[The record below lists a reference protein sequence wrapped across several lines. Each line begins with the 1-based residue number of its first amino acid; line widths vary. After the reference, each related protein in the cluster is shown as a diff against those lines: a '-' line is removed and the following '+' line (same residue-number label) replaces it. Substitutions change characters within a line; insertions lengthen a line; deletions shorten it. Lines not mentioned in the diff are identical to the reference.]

1 MIAAAQVVFRNG
13 HGENCLE
20 WLSTELQLAG
30 VTCSPTEWRGYGA
43 VVPQLLVPTSPV
55 SLTIQV
61 DSDPAYV
68 PEEIA
73 ELADDAKPLLS
84 SDLDASLRSCDTRL
98 DIMSTTPTKVT
109 ETDREMSVFAQTD
122 LDPARPEVERV
133 LLALSEITGGF
144 VVDCVN
150 GRLRAPASCQWTA
163 L

>member
-1 MIAAAQVVFRNG
+1 MIAAAQVVFRNQQ
-13 HGENCLE
+13 GEGCLE
-20 WLSTELQLAG
+20 WLATELQRAG

-43 VVPQLLVPTSPV
+43 AVPQLLVPISPV

-61 DSDPAYV
+61 DSDRDYI

-73 ELADDAKPLLS
+73 ALAEEARPLLS
-84 SDLDASLRSCDTRL
+84 TELSSSLALCDTRL

-109 ETDREMSVFAQTD
+109 ETDRAISVFAQTD
-122 LDPARPEVERV
+122 LDPANPEVERV
-133 LLALSEITGGF
+133 LLLLSTITGGF

-150 GRLRAPASCQWTA
+150 GRLCVPGGFKWMA

>member
-1 MIAAAQVVFRNG
+1 MIAAAQVVFRNA
-13 HGENCLE
+13 HGESCLE
-20 WLSTELQLAG
+20 WLSTELQRAG
-30 VTCSPTEWRGYGA
+30 VTCAPSEWRGYGA

-61 DSDPAYV
+61 ESDPAYV
-68 PEEIA
+68 PEEIG

-98 DIMSTTPTKVT
+98 DIMSTTPPKVT
-109 ETDREMSVFAQTD
+109 ETDRKISVFAQTD
-122 LDPARPEVERV
+122 LDSARPEVERV
-133 LLALSEITGGF
+133 LVVLSEITGGF

-150 GRLRAPASCQWTA
+150 GRLRTPASCQWTA